1 MRGTLMDK
9 KKKGKHGKKKSK
21 NNSYTALKM
30 EFANNVSQDSSLQ
43 KSVISTFSQC
53 SQQKFLIH
61 MHGFLLKE
69 KKKKKNH
76 KNTNFFYSKIKF
88 L

>member
-1 MRGTLMDK
+1 M
-9 KKKGKHGKKKSK
+9 S
-21 NNSYTALKM
+21 NSYTALDM
-30 EFANNVSQDSSLQ
+30 EFAVNVSQDSSLR

-61 MHGFLLKE
+61 NAWIPLKKE
-69 KKKKKNH
+69 KKRKKITK
-76 KNTNFFYSKIKF
+76 TQTFFYSKITKF